1 MLHVG
6 LDEAC
11 RHARDTRPCIEK
23 DEYAIKSAACATIE
37 NYVLLRTSRQ
47 HGSKQTF
54 RATSKY
60 AVVFKTDDG
69 ELRVCFQ
76 HHNIEKFILKNER

>member
-1 MLHVG
+1 MFY
-6 LDEAC
+6 
-11 RHARDTRPCIEK
+11 
-23 DEYAIKSAACATIE
+23 YAQVDNTD
-37 NYVLLRTSRQ
+37 RT
-47 HGSKQTF
+47 QTF

-76 HHNIEKFILKNER
+76 HHNIEKFILKKRSLTNVKCSRVRANYYWQNKIIAKKMAISPEHLVN

>member
-1 MLHVG
+1 MFY
-6 LDEAC
+6 
-11 RHARDTRPCIEK
+11 
-23 DEYAIKSAACATIE
+23 YAQVDNTD
-37 NYVLLRTSRQ
+37 RT
-47 HGSKQTF
+47 QTF

-76 HHNIEKFILKNER
+76 HHNIEKFISKKKTFKCSRVRPNYYWQNKIIAKKMAISPENPVN